1 VNVASAVLWWRHGLA
16 ISVHLAMGI
25 LFSVAASA
33 LVVGLVGIYLTK
45 DPVPS
50 LLTVSWA
57 VLAWFAGR
65 IVGTSLGSR
74 IVADL
79 AAGQPHYSAGPGG
92 TAKETLLLLAVLA
105 LPIGLALAVSNLRPP
120 LIVSGIIAV
129 GAFLGAS
136 NIRVA
141 ERLRDARGLLGRRI
155 LIDAAGPER
164 NGFRYFLE
172 GEAGH
177 AEGLLPPR

>member
-1 VNVASAVLWWRHGLA
+1 MASAVLWWHRGLA

-25 LFSVAASA
+25 LFSVAAVA
-33 LVVGLVGIYLTK
+33 LVAGLVGTYVTK
-45 DPVPS
+45 EPVAS
-50 LLTVSWA
+50 LLAVSLA
-57 VLAWFAGR
+57 VLVWFAGWH
-65 IVGTSLGSR
+65 VGTPLGSR

-79 AAGQPHYSAGPGG
+79 AAGRPHHSPGLGG
-92 TAKETLLLLAVLA
+92 TARQTVLLLATLA
-105 LPIGLALAVSNLRPP
+105 FPIGLALTVSNLRSPF
-120 LIVSGIIAV
+120 IVSAGIIAV

-141 ERLRDARGLLGRRI
+141 ERLRHARGLLRHRI
-155 LIDAAGPER
+155 LIETAGPKR